1 MKFFM
6 TEKTRLIVGNFI
18 VLFVL
23 IGAFAAGWS
32 WFLKDQECIELMAD
46 INRQGNHQESLVFSY
61 FLIKDQIETE
71 NQEKFKRF
79 IEIKEPLF
87 KKSVEVYSQRCRSGA
102 DRPPLFHAL
111 KNFEYYLVSKQMAF
125 GENQPEN
132 YSWLQGFMEFA
143 DAKKEQ

>member
-1 MKFFM
+1 M
-6 TEKTRLIVGNFI
+6 TYQTRLIAANFI
-18 VLFVL
+18 LVFVL
-23 IGAFAAGWS
+23 IGALAAGWS
-32 WFLKDQECIELMAD
+32 WFLRGQVCSAMIAD

-61 FLIKDQIETE
+61 FLIKDRIEGE

-87 KKSVEVYSQRCRSGA
+87 KKSVEIYSQKCRSGA

-132 YSWLQGFMEFA
+132 YSWLKGFMEFA
-143 DAKKEQ
+143 DLKDK

>member
-1 MKFFM
+1 M
-6 TEKTRLIVGNFI
+6 EYKTRLIVGNFI
-18 VLFVL
+18 VLFMF

-61 FLIKDQIETE
+61 FLIKDRIEPE

-87 KKSVEVYSQRCRSGA
+87 KKSVEVYSQECRSKA

-125 GENQPEN
+125 GEQQPEN
-132 YSWLQGFMEFA
+132 YSWLAGFMEFA
-143 DAKKEQ
+143 DLKKE

>member
-1 MKFFM
+1 M
-6 TEKTRLIVGNFI
+6 TYQTRLTAANFI
-18 VLFVL
+18 LVFVL

-87 KKSVEVYSQRCRSGA
+87 KKSVEVYSQRCRSKA

-132 YSWLQGFMEFA
+132 YSWLKGFMEFA
-143 DAKKEQ
+143 DLRD

>member
-1 MKFFM
+1 M
-6 TEKTRLIVGNFI
+6 TYKTRLIAGNFLI
-18 VLFVL
+18 VFVL
-23 IGAFAAGWS
+23 IGAFAVGWD
-32 WFLKDQECIELMAD
+32 WFLKRQDCSDMLAGIT
-46 INRQGNHQESLVFSY
+46 RQGNHQESLVFSY

-87 KKSVEVYSQRCRSGA
+87 KKSVEIYSQKCRSVA

-125 GENQPEN
+125 GEQQPEN
-132 YSWLQGFMEFA
+132 YSWLKGFMEFA
-143 DAKKEQ
+143 DLKD

>member
-1 MKFFM
+1 MPYQ
-6 TEKTRLIVGNFI
+6 TRLIAANFI
-18 VLFVL
+18 LVFVL

-32 WFLKDQECIELMAD
+32 WFLKGQVCGEMIAD

-61 FLIKDQIETE
+61 FLIKDRIETE

-87 KKSVEVYSQRCRSGA
+87 KKTVEIYSQQCRRGA

-132 YSWLQGFMEFA
+132 YSWLKGFMEFA
-143 DAKKEQ
+143 DLRDQ